1 MHDFD
6 YDAMQKKRIARGA
19 SHMKRGSKSKKR
31 TLPSDY
37 LTAAQ
42 KRRLN
47 GPVSTYKLD
56 EPMSWESF
64 KAMPEDLQKQY
75 ILRLQEN
82 YGANDEMIGKMFKK
96 SDTVV
101 LRLRNALNIKP
112 IGKCKLNRNE
122 KAIRDAKWDAFCNG
136 VVGGKPGEPKK
147 IENDEVEETC
157 DEIDDFVGFGDPEI
171 EVEVEVEE
179 PVKAPEQI
187 EIEEMEPIEEP
198 IEEPVKAPEKD
209 KSVDFLMTEKLDVT
223 FVSDSGDLETVFQLL
238 KQLGSHAG
246 RCRIR
251 IEIEAV

>member
-19 SHMKRGSKSKKR
+19 SRMKRGSKSKKC

-37 LTAAQ
+37 LTDAQ

-56 EPMSWESF
+56 EPMNWESF
-64 KAMPEDLQKQY
+64 NAMPEDLQKKY

-96 SDTVV
+96 SDTIA
-101 LRLRNALNIKP
+101 LRLRNTLNIKP
-112 IGKCKLNRNE
+112 LGNCKLNRKE

-136 VVGGKPGEPKK
+136 VVGGKPGEPEKV
-147 IENDEVEETC
+147 ENEDVEESY
-157 DEIDDFVGFGDPEI
+157 DEINDFVGFGDPEI
-171 EVEVEVEE
+171 EE

-187 EIEEMEPIEEP
+187 EIEEMDLIEEP
-198 IEEPVKAPEKD
+198 IKAPEKE
-209 KSVDFLMTEKLDVT
+209 KPVDFLMTEKLDVT

-238 KQLGSHAG
+238 KQLGSHTG

>member
-19 SHMKRGSKSKKR
+19 SHMKHNRKGCS
-31 TLPSDY
+31 LPSDY

-64 KAMPEDLQKQY
+64 KAMPEDLQKKY
-75 ILRLQEN
+75 ILNLQET
-82 YGANDEMIGKMFKK
+82 YQTNDKMIAKLFGK
-96 SDTVV
+96 SDVTVGEHRK
-101 LRLRNALNIKP
+101 RLGLKP
-112 IGKCKLNRNE
+112 IGKSRMTRDE
-122 KAIRDAKWDAFCNG
+122 VAVRDAKWNAFCNG

-147 IENDEVEETC
+147 FENNKIEEPHDN
-157 DEIDDFVGFGDPEI
+157 IDDFIGFGDPEI
-171 EVEVEVEE
+171 EEPIRTPEQIEIEKIEPIEEPVEE
-179 PVKAPEQI
+179 PVKAPEK
-187 EIEEMEPIEEP
+187 E
-198 IEEPVKAPEKD
+198 

-223 FVSDSGDLETVFQLL
+223 FVSDSGDLETVFQIL

>member
-19 SHMKRGSKSKKR
+19 SHMKRGSKKC

-56 EPMSWESF
+56 EPMNWESF
-64 KAMPEDLQKQY
+64 KAMPEDLQKKY
-75 ILRLQEN
+75 ILNLQET
-82 YGANDEMIGKMFKK
+82 YQANNDMLGKMFGVTGV
-96 SDTVV
+96 SVC
-101 LRLRNALNIKP
+101 RMRHALGVSAMGQSKMT
-112 IGKCKLNRNE
+112 RDE
-122 KAIRDAKWDAFCNG
+122 VAVRDAKWDAFCNG

-147 IENDEVEETC
+147 IENNEVEELH
-157 DEIDDFVGFGDPEI
+157 DEINNFVGFGDP
-171 EVEVEVEE
+171 EVEE

-187 EIEEMEPIEEP
+187 EIEEMGL
-198 IEEPVKAPEKD
+198 IEEPVEEPVEEAVKTPEKE
-209 KSVDFLMTEKLDVT
+209 KSVDFLMTEKLNVT

-246 RCRIR
+246 KCRIH
-251 IEIEAV
+251 IEIEAI

>member
-19 SHMKRGSKSKKR
+19 SHMKRGSKSKKC

-56 EPMSWESF
+56 EPMNWESF
-64 KAMPEDLQKQY
+64 KAMPEDLQKKY
-75 ILRLQEN
+75 ILGLQEN

-96 SDTVV
+96 SDTVA
-101 LRLRNALNIKP
+101 LRVRNALNIKP
-112 IGKCKLNRNE
+112 LGKCKLNRNE
-122 KAIRDAKWDAFCNG
+122 KAIRDAKWEAFCNG

-147 IENDEVEETC
+147 FENNEVEEPH
-157 DEIDDFVGFGDPEI
+157 DDIDDFIGFGDPE
-171 EVEVEVEE
+171 VE
-179 PVKAPEQI
+179 EQI
-187 EIEEMEPIEEP
+187 EIEEIEPIEETV
-198 IEEPVKAPEKD
+198 EKPVKEPEKD

-223 FVSDSGDLETVFQLL
+223 FVSDSGDLETIFQLL

>member
-19 SHMKRGSKSKKR
+19 SHMKRGSKSKKC

-56 EPMSWESF
+56 EPMKWESF
-64 KAMPEDLQKQY
+64 KAMPEDLQKKY
-75 ILRLQEN
+75 ILNLQET
-82 YGANDEMIGKMFKK
+82 YQANDKMIAKLFRK
-96 SDTVV
+96 SDVTVGEHRK
-101 LRLRNALNIKP
+101 RLGLKP
-112 IGKCKLNRNE
+112 TGKSRMTRDE
-122 KAIRDAKWDAFCNG
+122 VAVRDAKWAAFCNG

-147 IENDEVEETC
+147 FENNEVEEPH
-157 DEIDDFVGFGDPEI
+157 DDIDVFVSFGDPEI
-171 EVEVEVEE
+171 EE

-187 EIEEMEPIEEP
+187 EIEEIEPIEEP
-198 IEEPVKAPEKD
+198 VNEPVKAPEKE

-223 FVSDSGDLETVFQLL
+223 FVSDSGDLETIFQLL

>member
-1 MHDFD
+1 MNDFD
-6 YDAMQKKRIARGA
+6 YDVMQKKRIARGA
-19 SHMKRGSKSKKR
+19 AHIKRKR
-31 TLPSDY
+31 KGCSLPSDN

-75 ILRLQEN
+75 ILNLQN
-82 YGANDEMIGKMFKK
+82 TYQANDKMIGKLFGK
-96 SDTVV
+96 SDVTVGEYRKK
-101 LRLRNALNIKP
+101 LGINL
-112 IGKCKLNRNE
+112 IGKSKMTRDE
-122 KAIRDAKWDAFCNG
+122 KTVCDAKWDAFCNG
-136 VVGGKPGEPKK
+136 VVGGKPGEPKN
-147 IENDEVEETC
+147 IENNEVEESC
-157 DEIDDFVGFGDPEI
+157 DEIDD
-171 EVEVEVEE
+171 EVEGPVE
-179 PVKAPEQI
+179 ALEQI
-187 EIEEMEPIEEP
+187 EIEEMEQ
-198 IEEPVKAPEKD
+198 IEEPVEEPVKTPEKE

-251 IEIEAV
+251 IEIEAM

>member
-1 MHDFD
+1 MNDFD

-19 SHMKRGSKSKKR
+19 SHMKRGSKKC

-64 KAMPEDLQKQY
+64 KAMPEDLQKKY
-75 ILRLQEN
+75 ILNLQET
-82 YGANDEMIGKMFKK
+82 YQANNDMLGKMFGVSGVSVCRMRHALGVGAMGQNKMTR
-96 SDTVV
+96 DEVTV
-101 LRLRNALNIKP
+101 
-112 IGKCKLNRNE
+112 
-122 KAIRDAKWDAFCNG
+122 RDAKWDAFCNG

-147 IENDEVEETC
+147 IENN
-157 DEIDDFVGFGDPEI
+157 
-171 EVEVEVEE
+171 EVEE

-187 EIEEMEPIEEP
+187 EIKEMDPIEESV
-198 IEEPVKAPEKD
+198 EEPVKAPEKE
-209 KSVDFLMTEKLDVT
+209 KSVDFLMTEKLNVT
-223 FVSDSGDLETVFQLL
+223 FVSDSGDLETVFRLL

-246 RCRIR
+246 KCRIH
-251 IEIEAV
+251 IEIEAI

>member
-19 SHMKRGSKSKKR
+19 AHMKRGSKSKKC

-56 EPMSWESF
+56 EPMNWESF
-64 KAMPEDLQKQY
+64 KAMPEDLQKKY
-75 ILRLQEN
+75 ILGLQEM
-82 YGANDEMIGKMFKK
+82 YQANDKMIAKLFGK
-96 SDTVV
+96 SDVTVGEHRK
-101 LRLRNALNIKP
+101 RLGLNP
-112 IGKCKLNRNE
+112 IGKSKMTRDE
-122 KAIRDAKWDAFCNG
+122 VAVRDAKWEAFCNG

-147 IENDEVEETC
+147 FENSEVEEPH
-157 DEIDDFVGFGDPEI
+157 DEIDDFVGFDDPEI
-171 EVEVEVEE
+171 EEQIEIEEIEPIEESVEE
-179 PVKAPEQI
+179 PVKAPEK
-187 EIEEMEPIEEP
+187 E
-198 IEEPVKAPEKD
+198 

-223 FVSDSGDLETVFQLL
+223 FVSDSGDLETIFQLL
-238 KQLGSHAG
+238 KQLGSYAG

>member
-19 SHMKRGSKSKKR
+19 SHMRRGSKSKKC

-56 EPMSWESF
+56 EPMNWESF
-64 KAMPEDLQKQY
+64 KAMPEDLQKKY
-75 ILRLQEN
+75 ILNLQET
-82 YGANDEMIGKMFKK
+82 YQANDKMIAKLFGK
-96 SDTVV
+96 SDVTVGEHRK
-101 LRLRNALNIKP
+101 RLGLKP
-112 IGKCKLNRNE
+112 TGKSRMTRDE
-122 KAIRDAKWDAFCNG
+122 VAVRDAKWNAFCNG

-147 IENDEVEETC
+147 IENNEIEELH
-157 DEIDDFVGFGDPEI
+157 DEIDDFIGFGDPEI
-171 EVEVEVEE
+171 EE

-187 EIEEMEPIEEP
+187 EIEEIEPIEEP
-198 IEEPVKAPEKD
+198 VEEPVKAPEKE

-223 FVSDSGDLETVFQLL
+223 FVSDSGDLETVFQIL

-246 RCRIR
+246 RCRIH

>member
-19 SHMKRGSKSKKR
+19 SHMKRGSKSKKC

-56 EPMSWESF
+56 EPMNWESF
-64 KAMPEDLQKQY
+64 KAIPEDLQKKY
-75 ILRLQEN
+75 ILNLQET
-82 YGANDEMIGKMFKK
+82 YQANNDMLGKMFGVTGVSVCKM
-96 SDTVV
+96 
-101 LRLRNALNIKP
+101 RHALG
-112 IGKCKLNRNE
+112 IGAMGQSKMTRDE
-122 KAIRDAKWDAFCNG
+122 VAVRDAKWNAFCNG
-136 VVGGKPGEPKK
+136 VVGGKPGDAKEP
-147 IENDEVEETC
+147 EP
-157 DEIDDFVGFGDPEI
+157 EIDTELAEEQSL
-171 EVEVEVEE
+171 EVCGVDIINEE
-179 PVKAPEQI
+179 PAKAPEQI
-187 EIEEMEPIEEP
+187 EIEEMDPIEGP
-198 IEEPVKAPEKD
+198 VEEPVKTSEKE

>member
-1 MHDFD
+1 MNDFD
-6 YDAMQKKRIARGA
+6 YDVMQKKRIARGA
-19 SHMKRGSKSKKR
+19 AHIKGCS
-31 TLPSDY
+31 LPSDN

-75 ILRLQEN
+75 ILNLQN
-82 YGANDEMIGKMFKK
+82 TYQANDKMIGKLFGK
-96 SDTVV
+96 SDVTVGEYRKK
-101 LRLRNALNIKP
+101 LGINP
-112 IGKCKLNRNE
+112 IGKSKMTRYE
-122 KAIRDAKWDAFCNG
+122 KTVCDAKWDAFCNG

-147 IENDEVEETC
+147 IENDEIEEYC
-157 DEIDDFVGFGDPEI
+157 DEIDDE
-171 EVEVEVEE
+171 
-179 PVKAPEQI
+179 A

-198 IEEPVKAPEKD
+198 VKASEKE

-238 KQLGSHAG
+238 KQVGSHAG
-246 RCRIR
+246 RCRIH
-251 IEIEAV
+251 IEIEAM

>member
-19 SHMKRGSKSKKR
+19 SHMKRMSKKC

-75 ILRLQEN
+75 ILNLQN
-82 YGANDEMIGKMFKK
+82 TYQANDKMVGKMFGK
-96 SDTVV
+96 SDVTVGEYRK
-101 LRLRNALNIKP
+101 RLGLNP
-112 IGKCKLNRNE
+112 IGKSRMTRDE
-122 KAIRDAKWDAFCNG
+122 VAVRDAKWDAFCNG

-147 IENDEVEETC
+147 IENNEVEELHN
-157 DEIDDFVGFGDPEI
+157 EINDFVGFGDPE
-171 EVEVEVEE
+171 VEE
-179 PVKAPEQI
+179 SVKAPEQI
-187 EIEEMEPIEEP
+187 EIEEMDPIKEPV
-198 IEEPVKAPEKD
+198 EEPVKTPEKE
-209 KSVDFLMTEKLDVT
+209 KSVDFLMTEKLNVT
-223 FVSDSGDLETVFQLL
+223 FVSDSGDLEMAFQLL

-246 RCRIR
+246 KCRIH
-251 IEIEAV
+251 IEIEAL

>member
-19 SHMKRGSKSKKR
+19 SHMKRGSKSKKC

-42 KRRLN
+42 KKRLN

-64 KAMPEDLQKQY
+64 KAMPEDLQKKY
-75 ILRLQEN
+75 ILNLQET
-82 YGANDEMIGKMFKK
+82 YQANNDMLGKMFGVTGV
-96 SDTVV
+96 SVC
-101 LRLRNALNIKP
+101 RMRHALGIKAM
-112 IGKCKLNRNE
+112 GQSKMTRDE
-122 KAIRDAKWDAFCNG
+122 VAVRDAKWDAFCNG
-136 VVGGKPGEPKK
+136 VVGGKPGELKK
-147 IENDEVEETC
+147 IENNEVEEPH
-157 DEIDDFVGFGDPEI
+157 DEINNFVDFGDPEI
-171 EVEVEVEE
+171 EES
-179 PVKAPEQI
+179 VKAPEQI
-187 EIEEMEPIEEP
+187 EIEEMDP
-198 IEEPVKAPEKD
+198 IEEPVEEPVKALEKE

>member
-19 SHMKRGSKSKKR
+19 SHMKRGNKGKKC

-64 KAMPEDLQKQY
+64 KAMPEDLQKKY
-75 ILRLQEN
+75 ILNLQET
-82 YGANDEMIGKMFKK
+82 YQANDKMIAKLFGK
-96 SDTVV
+96 SDVTVGEHRKR
-101 LRLRNALNIKP
+101 LRLNP
-112 IGKCKLNRNE
+112 IGKSRMTRDE
-122 KAIRDAKWDAFCNG
+122 VAVRDAKWAAFCNG

-147 IENDEVEETC
+147 IENNEIEEPH
-157 DEIDDFVGFGDPEI
+157 DEIDDFIGFGDPE
-171 EVEVEVEE
+171 VE
-179 PVKAPEQI
+179 EQI
-187 EIEEMEPIEEP
+187 EIEEIEPIEESV
-198 IEEPVKAPEKD
+198 EEPVKEPEKE

-223 FVSDSGDLETVFQLL
+223 FVSDSGDLETIFQLL

>member
-19 SHMKRGSKSKKR
+19 SHMKRGSKSKKC

-56 EPMSWESF
+56 EPMNWESF
-64 KAMPEDLQKQY
+64 KAMPEDLQKKY
-75 ILRLQEN
+75 ILNLQET
-82 YGANDEMIGKMFKK
+82 YQANDKMIAKLFGK
-96 SDTVV
+96 SDVTVGEHRK
-101 LRLRNALNIKP
+101 RLGLNP
-112 IGKCKLNRNE
+112 IGKSRMTRDE
-122 KAIRDAKWDAFCNG
+122 VAVRDAKWDAFCNG

-147 IENDEVEETC
+147 IENNEAEELH
-157 DEIDDFVGFGDPEI
+157 DEINNFVGFGDPEI
-171 EVEVEVEE
+171 EEQIEIEEIEPIEESVEE
-179 PVKAPEQI
+179 PVKAPEK
-187 EIEEMEPIEEP
+187 E
-198 IEEPVKAPEKD
+198 
-209 KSVDFLMTEKLDVT
+209 KSVDFLMTEKLNVT
-223 FVSDSGDLETVFQLL
+223 FVSDSGDLETVFRLL

-246 RCRIR
+246 KCRIH

>member
-19 SHMKRGSKSKKR
+19 SHMKRGSKSKKC

-56 EPMSWESF
+56 EPMNWESF
-64 KAMPEDLQKQY
+64 KAMPEDLQKKY
-75 ILRLQEN
+75 ILGLQEM
-82 YGANDEMIGKMFKK
+82 YQANDKMIAKLFGK
-96 SDTVV
+96 SDVTVGEHRK
-101 LRLRNALNIKP
+101 RLGLNP
-112 IGKCKLNRNE
+112 IGKSKMTRDE
-122 KAIRDAKWDAFCNG
+122 VAVRDAKWEAFCNG

-147 IENDEVEETC
+147 FENNEVEEPH
-157 DEIDDFVGFGDPEI
+157 DDIDDFVGFGDP
-171 EVEVEVEE
+171 EVEE

-187 EIEEMEPIEEP
+187 EIEEMDPIEES
-198 IEEPVKAPEKD
+198 IKAPEKE
-209 KSVDFLMTEKLDVT
+209 KPVDFLMTEKLDVT

-246 RCRIR
+246 KCRIR

>member
-19 SHMKRGSKSKKR
+19 SHMKHGSKSKKC

-56 EPMSWESF
+56 EPMNWESF
-64 KAMPEDLQKQY
+64 KAMPEDLQKKY
-75 ILRLQEN
+75 ILNLQET
-82 YGANDEMIGKMFKK
+82 YQANNDMLGKMFGVTGVSVCKMRHALGIGAMGQSK
-96 SDTVV
+96 MTRDEVTV
-101 LRLRNALNIKP
+101 
-112 IGKCKLNRNE
+112 
-122 KAIRDAKWDAFCNG
+122 RDAKWDAFCNG

-147 IENDEVEETC
+147 IENNEVKEHH
-157 DEIDDFVGFGDPEI
+157 DEINNFVGFGDPG
-171 EVEVEVEE
+171 VE
-179 PVKAPEQI
+179 EQI
-187 EIEEMEPIEEP
+187 EIKEMGPIEEP
-198 IEEPVKAPEKD
+198 IEEPVDEPVKAPEKE

-223 FVSDSGDLETVFQLL
+223 FVSDSGDLETVFRLL

>member
-19 SHMKRGSKSKKR
+19 SHMKRGSKSKKC

-56 EPMSWESF
+56 EPMNWESF
-64 KAMPEDLQKQY
+64 KAMPEDLQKKY
-75 ILRLQEN
+75 ILNLQET
-82 YGANDEMIGKMFKK
+82 YQTNDKMIAKLFGK
-96 SDTVV
+96 SDVTVGEHRK
-101 LRLRNALNIKP
+101 RLGLNP
-112 IGKCKLNRNE
+112 IGKSRMTRDE
-122 KAIRDAKWDAFCNG
+122 VAVRDAKWNAFCNG

-147 IENDEVEETC
+147 FENNEVEESY
-157 DEIDDFVGFGDPEI
+157 DEIDTFIGFGDPEI
-171 EVEVEVEE
+171 E
-179 PVKAPEQI
+179 EQI
-187 EIEEMEPIEEP
+187 EIEEIEP
-198 IEEPVKAPEKD
+198 IEEPVKAPEKE

-246 RCRIR
+246 KCRIH
-251 IEIEAV
+251 IEIEAL

>member
-19 SHMKRGSKSKKR
+19 AHMKRGSKSNKC

-37 LTAAQ
+37 LTDAQ

-64 KAMPEDLQKQY
+64 KAMPEDLQKKY
-75 ILRLQEN
+75 ILNLQET
-82 YGANDEMIGKMFKK
+82 YQANDKMIGKMFGK
-96 SDTVV
+96 SDVTVGEYRKK
-101 LRLRNALNIKP
+101 LGINS
-112 IGKCKLNRNE
+112 IGKSKMTRDKVGIRNT
-122 KAIRDAKWDAFCNG
+122 KWDAFCNG

-147 IENDEVEETC
+147 FENNEIEEPH
-157 DEIDDFVGFGDPEI
+157 DEIDDFVGFSDPK
-171 EVEVEVEE
+171 VEE

-187 EIEEMEPIEEP
+187 EIEEMGLIEEP
-198 IEEPVKAPEKD
+198 VEELVEEPVKAPEKE
-209 KSVDFLMTEKLDVT
+209 KFVDFLMTEKLDVT

-246 RCRIR
+246 KCRIH
-251 IEIEAV
+251 IEIEAL

>member
-19 SHMKRGSKSKKR
+19 SHMKHGSKSKKC

-56 EPMSWESF
+56 EPMNWESF
-64 KAMPEDLQKQY
+64 KAMPEDLQKKY
-75 ILRLQEN
+75 ILNLQET
-82 YGANDEMIGKMFKK
+82 YQANDKMIAKLFGKTDVTVGEHRKRLGLKPTGK
-96 SDTVV
+96 SRMTRDEVAV
-101 LRLRNALNIKP
+101 
-112 IGKCKLNRNE
+112 
-122 KAIRDAKWDAFCNG
+122 RDAKWDAFCNG

-147 IENDEVEETC
+147 IENNEIEELH
-157 DEIDDFVGFGDPEI
+157 DEIDDFVGFGDPE
-171 EVEVEVEE
+171 VE
-179 PVKAPEQI
+179 EQI
-187 EIEEMEPIEEP
+187 EIKEMGP
-198 IEEPVKAPEKD
+198 IEEPVKTPEKE

-223 FVSDSGDLETVFQLL
+223 FVSDSGDLETVFQIL

>member
-19 SHMKRGSKSKKR
+19 SHMKRGSKSKKC

-56 EPMSWESF
+56 EPMNWESF
-64 KAMPEDLQKQY
+64 KAMPEDLQKKY

-96 SDTVV
+96 SDTIA
-101 LRLRNALNIKP
+101 LRLRNTLNIKP
-112 IGKCKLNRNE
+112 LGNCKLNRKE
-122 KAIRDAKWDAFCNG
+122 KAIRDAKWNAFCNG
-136 VVGGKPGEPKK
+136 VVGGKPGKPEK
-147 IENDEVEETC
+147 IENKDVEESY
-157 DEIDDFVGFGDPEI
+157 DEINDFVGFGDPEI
-171 EVEVEVEE
+171 EE
-179 PVKAPEQI
+179 PIKAPEQI
-187 EIEEMEPIEEP
+187 EIKEMDPIEES
-198 IEEPVKAPEKD
+198 IKAPEKE

>member
-19 SHMKRGSKSKKR
+19 SYMKRGSKSKKC

-75 ILRLQEN
+75 ILNLQN
-82 YGANDEMIGKMFKK
+82 TYQANDKMVGKMFEK
-96 SDTVV
+96 SDVTVGEYRKN
-101 LRLRNALNIKP
+101 LGLNP
-112 IGKCKLNRNE
+112 IGKSRMTRDE
-122 KAIRDAKWDAFCNG
+122 VAVRDAKWDAFCNG

-147 IENDEVEETC
+147 IENNEVEELH
-157 DEIDDFVGFGDPEI
+157 DEINDFVDFGDP
-171 EVEVEVEE
+171 EVEE

-187 EIEEMEPIEEP
+187 EIKEMDPIKEPV
-198 IEEPVKAPEKD
+198 EEPVKAPEKE
-209 KSVDFLMTEKLDVT
+209 KSVDFLMTEKLNVT
-223 FVSDSGDLETVFQLL
+223 FVSDSGDLETVFRLL

-246 RCRIR
+246 KCRIH
-251 IEIEAV
+251 IEIEAL

>member
-19 SHMKRGSKSKKR
+19 SHMKRGSKSKKC

-37 LTAAQ
+37 LTDAQ

-64 KAMPEDLQKQY
+64 KAMPEDLQKKY
-75 ILRLQEN
+75 ILNLQET
-82 YGANDEMIGKMFKK
+82 YQANNDMLGKMFGVTGVSVCKM
-96 SDTVV
+96 
-101 LRLRNALNIKP
+101 RHALG
-112 IGKCKLNRNE
+112 IGAMGQSKMTRDE
-122 KAIRDAKWDAFCNG
+122 VAVRDAKWNAFCNG
-136 VVGGKPGEPKK
+136 VVGGKPGDVKEPEPD
-147 IENDEVEETC
+147 IDTELAEEQSLEVC
-157 DEIDDFVGFGDPEI
+157 GVDII
-171 EVEVEVEE
+171 NEE

-187 EIEEMEPIEEP
+187 EIEEMDLIEGP
-198 IEEPVKAPEKD
+198 VEEPVKTSEKE

>member
-6 YDAMQKKRIARGA
+6 YDVMQKKRIVRGA
-19 SHMKRGSKSKKR
+19 SHMKRGSKSKKC

-56 EPMSWESF
+56 EPMNWESF
-64 KAMPEDLQKQY
+64 KAMPEDLQKKY
-75 ILRLQEN
+75 ILGLQEM
-82 YGANDEMIGKMFKK
+82 YQANDKMIAKLFGK
-96 SDTVV
+96 SDVTVGEHRK
-101 LRLRNALNIKP
+101 RLGLNP
-112 IGKCKLNRNE
+112 IGKSKMTRDE
-122 KAIRDAKWDAFCNG
+122 VAVRDAKWEAFCNG

-147 IENDEVEETC
+147 FENNEVEEPY

-171 EVEVEVEE
+171 E
-179 PVKAPEQI
+179 EQI
-187 EIEEMEPIEEP
+187 EIEEMESIEEP
-198 IEEPVKAPEKD
+198 VEEPVKASEKE